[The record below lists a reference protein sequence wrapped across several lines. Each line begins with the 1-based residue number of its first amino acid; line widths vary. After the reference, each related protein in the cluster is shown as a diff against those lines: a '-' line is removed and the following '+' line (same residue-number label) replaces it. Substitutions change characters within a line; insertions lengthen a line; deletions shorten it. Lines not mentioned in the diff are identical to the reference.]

1 MSPAQ
6 TSYRSRVVDAQLD
19 EYLAELPAV
28 AIDGPKGVGKTATAS
43 RRARTVL
50 RLDDEADRGVVEADP
65 ARLSRAEPP
74 VLVDEWQRLPV
85 TWDVVRRAVDDGADA
100 GAFLL
105 TGSASPETPQTH
117 SGAGRIVTLRM
128 RPLTLPE
135 RGWETPSVSLA
146 GLLAGRARIEGA
158 TSRVLEHYVDALIG
172 GGFPGMQH
180 VSPRPRRAL
189 LEGYVDRI
197 VDRDFPEAGR
207 EVRNPAG
214 LRRWMR
220 ALAAASGTS
229 ASYETIRDAAS
240 AGHTDPPSRATT
252 QPYRDTLERI
262 WVYDPVPAW
271 DAPSGAGLS
280 RLVSSPKHF
289 LADPALAA
297 VLLDMDAEALIRG
310 DDGQVAVQRDG
321 TLLGGLFES
330 LVALSLRVFAQAADA
345 RVSHLRTRGGEHE
358 VDFLVEGRGRR
369 LVAVEVKLASAP
381 TARDVRHLL
390 WLKDQLGDALTDML
404 LVTTGREAY
413 RRPDG
418 IAVVPLAL
426 LGP

>member
-1 MSPAQ
+1 MPPARTLYQ
-6 TSYRSRVVDAQLD
+6 ERIVDVQLD
-19 EYLAELPAV
+19 EYLDELPAI

-50 RLDDEADRGVVEADP
+50 RLDDEADLAIVRADLG
-65 ARLSRAEPP
+65 RLGRADPP
-74 VLVDEWQRLPV
+74 VLVDEWQRLPA
-85 TWDVVRRAVDDGADA
+85 TWDAVRRAVDDGAGA
-100 GAFLL
+100 GRFLL
-105 TGSASPETPQTH
+105 TGSASPDSPATH
-117 SGAGRIVTLRM
+117 SGAGRVVTLRM

-135 RGWETPSVSLA
+135 RGWGPTTVSLA
-146 GLLAGRARIEGA
+146 ALLAGRDGIGG
-158 TSRVLEHYVDALIG
+158 TSSRVLEDYADAIVG
-172 GGFPGMQH
+172 GGFPGMQA
-180 VSPRPRRAL
+180 VSARPRRAL

-207 EVRNPAG
+207 EVRNPSG

-220 ALAAASGTS
+220 ALAAASGTT
-229 ASYETIRDAAS
+229 ASYETIRDAAA
-240 AGHTDPPSRATT
+240 AGHADPPSRATV

-271 DAPSGAGLS
+271 DALPGTGLT
-280 RLVSSPKHF
+280 RLVAAPKHF

-297 VLLDMDAEALIRG
+297 VLLDVDADALIRG
-310 DDGQVAVQRDG
+310 EDGRVQVQRDG
-321 TLLGGLFES
+321 TLLGGFFES
-330 LVALSLRVFAQAADA
+330 LVALTLRVFAQAADG

-369 LVAVEVKLASAP
+369 LVAVEVKMTAAP

-390 WLKDQLGDALTDML
+390 WLKERLGDVLTDMV
-404 LVTTGREAY
+404 LVTTGRDAY
-413 RRPDG
+413 RRADG
-418 IAVVPLAL
+418 VAVVPLAL